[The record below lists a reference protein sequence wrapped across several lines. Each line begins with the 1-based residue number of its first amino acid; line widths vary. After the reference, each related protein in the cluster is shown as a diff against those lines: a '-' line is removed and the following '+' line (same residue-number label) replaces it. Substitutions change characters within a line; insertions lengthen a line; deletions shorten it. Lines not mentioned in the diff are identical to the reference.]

1 MDERDRADQRTAEK
15 GAVMPDTPNTN
26 PPSLQEVQT
35 RLREAAQ
42 LLRKSG
48 SYDAATQR
56 LLVEL
61 VDELNAALK
70 TESIP
75 PAEVARL
82 AESTA
87 LLAESLHYQR
97 NRSVLGA
104 ARDRLE
110 GALIDAEVHAP
121 VAVGVARRLLD
132 ALANI
137 GI

>member
-1 MDERDRADQRTAEK
+1 MNALMSK
-15 GAVMPDTPNTN
+15 GTVMPDTPRSN
-26 PPSLQEVQT
+26 PSSLQEVQT
-35 RLREAAQ
+35 RLREVAQ
-42 LLRKSG
+42 MLRKSG

-56 LLVEL
+56 ILVEL

-70 TESIP
+70 AENVP
-75 PAEVARL
+75 PTEVARL

-87 LLAESLHYQR
+87 LLAESLHQQHSR
-97 NRSVLGA
+97 GILGT

-110 GALIDAEVHAP
+110 GAMIDAEAHAP
-121 VAVGVARRLLD
+121 TAVGLARRLLD